1 MDPQPSPSQLIH
13 PLRYFLHHH
22 GLHLRRSRNPGERG
36 ECGDAFKASSSGPR
50 STQELVWALPCS
62 STGPSEQLPTALP
75 VGGHQSQRKPRF
87 SSGTGKVAFNSQVPC
102 SFLSKDSTLSRTLL
116 TWNSEGWV
124 YVPQI
129 SPGTSL
135 AEYGKVIPK
144 EVLNLRQHPE
154 S

>member
-1 MDPQPSPSQLIH
+1 MVMLLK
-13 PLRYFLHHH
+13 PLPRDQDLLRNLSGLFL
-22 GLHLRRSRNPGERG
+22 G
-36 ECGDAFKASSSGPR
+36 
-50 STQELVWALPCS
+50 ALQAPL
-62 STGPSEQLPTALP
+62 TEQLPTALP
-75 VGGHQSQRKPRF
+75 AGGHQSQRKPRF

-124 YVPQI
+124 CVPQI

-144 EVLNLRQHPE
+144 EVLNLRQHTE